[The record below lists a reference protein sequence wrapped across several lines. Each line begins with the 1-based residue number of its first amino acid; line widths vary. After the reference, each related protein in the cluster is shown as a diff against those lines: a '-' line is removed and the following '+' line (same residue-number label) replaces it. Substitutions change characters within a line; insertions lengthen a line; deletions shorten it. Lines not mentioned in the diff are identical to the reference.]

1 MFIDIHTIIV
11 SKNIV
16 CGNVYR
22 HPHNNCECLR
32 ILYVV
37 MFIDIHTIIVSKN
50 IVCGNVYRH
59 PHNNCDEEYCMW

>member
-1 MFIDIHTIIV
+1 M
-11 SKNIV
+11 KNIV

-22 HPHNNCECLR
+22 HPHNNCDAR

-59 PHNNCDEEYCMW
+59 PHNNCEQEYCMW